1 MILRFD
7 NTRAAGVFVAQWAIL
22 AGFGIPHMFWTN
34 NVLPCQTSRISIWWH
49 AFVPFP
55 DHPGHPSD
63 KDSIQ
68 AHMFQDGD
76 GQGQCKLVP

>member
-1 MILRFD
+1 M
-7 NTRAAGVFVAQWAIL
+7 RAAGVFAAQWAIL
-22 AGFGIPHMFWTN
+22 AGTDIPRMFWTN
-34 NVLPCQTSRISIWWH
+34 NDSPCPTSRKSIWLH
-49 AFVPFP
+49 AFALFP

-63 KDSIQ
+63 KESIQ